1 MAFALFFYFIFP
13 FGEIR
18 FGAERNPEFSVGNIS
33 TEMQFYKNMRF
44 SNPEISY
51 KIENNCSL
59 EKKNKMK
66 RAFDYMTNLTI
77 LNFYPVN
84 GNEEITV
91 SCEEKT
97 KPSGNGFFVAGEG
110 GPTKIIAGDNFY
122 VIFKGEILLLR
133 DSKCENPNIEIHE
146 LLHVLGFN
154 HSQNK
159 NNIMYPV
166 SDCSQTIGNEIPEKL
181 NELYSFPSYPDLKIG
196 NVSADILGRYLNI
209 NLSVENIGL
218 KDSQSERIIIY
229 ADGEKI
235 KETKLDGIKIGE
247 QLGVQITNIFV
258 MKIKIE
264 NLKIIVETD
273 SNELS
278 LENNQ
283 ITLTR
288 LPD

>member
-1 MAFALFFYFIFP
+1 
-13 FGEIR
+13 
-18 FGAERNPEFSVGNIS
+18 
-33 TEMQFYKNMRF
+33 
-44 SNPEISY
+44 
-51 KIENNCSL
+51 
-59 EKKNKMK
+59 
-66 RAFDYMTNLTI
+66 
-77 LNFYPVN
+77 
-84 GNEEITV
+84 
-91 SCEEKT
+91 
-97 KPSGNGFFVAGEG
+97 
-110 GPTKIIAGDNFY
+110 
-122 VIFKGEILLLR
+122 
-133 DSKCENPNIEIHE
+133 
-146 LLHVLGFN
+146 
-154 HSQNK
+154 
-159 NNIMYPV
+159 MYPV